1 MKKKVALML
10 SALMCSTMVFSACG
24 KDDSKTL
31 YIEMENAGYGI
42 EWIDPLIDMFE
53 SEHPGIEVKKTY
65 ITKGSKQ
72 ILGKVISGT
81 SNIDISIVEKLRIA
95 RPDIQISS
103 DFIVGFPD
111 ESDSDFDETLQIAK
125 RIGYI
130 NSYCFKYSPRPHTG
144 AALLPNQ
151 IPENIK
157 ASRLALL
164 DNTLNEIQRSFNISC
179 IDKTLPCL
187 YEGPDKTGLH
197 AVYRTPYMQQ
207 CIVSLAGKSDAP
219 TMANITITDANKASL
234 RGKFAE

>member
-81 SNIDISIVEKLRIA
+81 SNIDISIVETAIMQFAQKKVSANGQVYNSPFEDLT
-95 RPDIQISS
+95 S
-103 DFIVGFPD
+103 FYN
-111 ESDSDFDETLQIAK
+111 ETVP
-125 RIGYI
+125 G
-130 NSYCFKYSPRPHTG
+130 
-144 AALLPNQ
+144 
-151 IPENIK
+151 E
-157 ASRLALL
+157 
-164 DNTLNEIQRSFNISC
+164 
-179 IDKTLPCL
+179 
-187 YEGPDKTGLH
+187 
-197 AVYRTPYMQQ
+197 
-207 CIVSLAGKSDAP
+207 
-219 TMANITITDANKASL
+219 NITIKDKMTDAWREYNTVYENGLPKHITLA
-234 RGKFAE
+234 